1 MESFVV
7 NWIAT
12 FPNFA
17 APLLL
22 ACLGLII
29 CERAGVL
36 NLGAEGLMTAGA
48 MTSVMMIYQGWGIPM
63 GILGGVGASVVLSL
77 LFGIAVVV
85 FRTDQVLTGLVVVA
99 LGSGITGIVGR
110 DYTHKPIQGIE
121 KFDAG
126 ALGDIPYV
134 GRLIFEQDPLVY
146 LTVVIAIAVWYFL
159 MRSNWGLPLRAV
171 GEDPATADISGVDV
185 QVTRMIAILICG
197 ALCGL
202 AGVYLAVVS
211 SQVWV
216 EQMVAGRGW
225 IAVALVI
232 FARWNPLRAIVGALV
247 FGGAESL
254 TPRLLAIGADVP
266 VYLMNMLPYAI
277 TLLVLL
283 WPYMRGATQ
292 SAAPSAL
299 GEEFLRQDRH

>member
-1 MESFVV
+1 MIDFII
-7 NWIAT
+7 NWIVT

-36 NLGAEGLMTAGA
+36 NLGAEGLMAVGA
-48 MTSVMMIYQGWGIPM
+48 MFSVVIIYNGH
-63 GILGGVGASVVLSL
+63 GILLGVLGGMAAGIGLSL
-77 LFGIAVVV
+77 IFGIAVVI
-85 FRTDQVLTGLVVVA
+85 FRADQVLAGLVTVA
-99 LGSGITGIVGR
+99 LGAGITGIIGR
-110 DYTHKPIQGIE
+110 AYMHKPIPGIE
-121 KFDAG
+121 RFEAG
-126 ALGDIPYV
+126 ALGDIPLI
-134 GRLIFEQDPLVY
+134 GRLLFEQDILIYVTAGIVVLGWY
-146 LTVVIAIAVWYFL
+146 LL
-159 MRSNWGLPLRAV
+159 MRSNWGLRLRAV
-171 GEDPATADISGVDV
+171 GEDPATADISGVDIQLMRLAAV
-185 QVTRMIAILICG
+185 LISG

-202 AGVYLAVVS
+202 GGVYLAVVS

-216 EQMVAGRGW
+216 DHMIAGRGW

-266 VYLMNMLPYAI
+266 VYLMNMLPYVI
-277 TLLVLL
+277 TLFVLI
-283 WPYMRGATQ
+283 WPYLRGGTE
-292 SAAPSAL
+292 SAAPGSL
-299 GEEFLRQDRH
+299 GREFLRQDRH

>member
-1 MESFVV
+1 MAV
-7 NWIAT
+7 
-12 FPNFA
+12 
-17 APLLL
+17 
-22 ACLGLII
+22 
-29 CERAGVL
+29 
-36 NLGAEGLMTAGA
+36 GA
-48 MTSVMMIYQGWGIPM
+48 MFSVMIIYEGGGIFL
-63 GILGGVGASVVLSL
+63 GIIGGMAAATALSL
-77 LFGIAVVV
+77 LFGLAVVV
-85 FRTDQVLTGLVVVA
+85 FRTDQVLTGLVIVA
-99 LGSGITGIVGR
+99 LGGGITGILGR
-110 DYTHKPIQGIE
+110 AYMHKPITGIE
-121 KFDAG
+121 KFEAG
-126 ALGDIPYV
+126 SLGEIPYI
-134 GRLIFEQDPLVY
+134 GKLLFEQDILVY
-146 LTVVIAIAVWYFL
+146 VTAIVVIGGWYLL
-159 MRSNWGLPLRAV
+159 MRTNWGLRLRSV

-185 QVTRMIAILICG
+185 QATRLAAVAICG

-216 EQMVAGRGW
+216 EHMVAGRGW

-283 WPYMRGATQ
+283 WPYVRGKAE
-292 SAAPSAL
+292 SAAPTSL
-299 GEEFLRQDRH
+299 GQEFLRQDRH

>member
-1 MESFVV
+1 MEGFLI
-7 NWIAT
+7 NWITT

-22 ACLGLII
+22 ACMGLII

-36 NLGAEGLMTAGA
+36 NLGAEGLMVVGA
-48 MTSVMMIYQGWGIPM
+48 MFSVMIIYSGG
-63 GILGGVGASVVLSL
+63 GILLGVVGGMFAATMLSL
-77 LFGIAVVV
+77 VFGIAVVV
-85 FRTDQVLTGLVVVA
+85 FRADQVLSGLVVVA
-99 LGSGITGIVGR
+99 LGTGITGIVGR
-110 DYTHKPIQGIE
+110 AYTHKPIQGIE

-126 ALGDIPYV
+126 ALGDIPFI
-134 GRLIFEQDPLVY
+134 GRLVFEQDPLVY
-146 LTVVIAIAVWYFL
+146 VTLFIVIAGWYLL
-159 MRSNWGLPLRAV
+159 MRTNWGLRLRAV

-185 QVTRMIAILICG
+185 QGMRLVAVMISG

-216 EQMVAGRGW
+216 EHMVAGRGW

-232 FARWNPLRAIVGALV
+232 FARWNPIRAIFGALI

-283 WPYMRGATQ
+283 WPYIRGRAA
-292 SAAPSAL
+292 SSAPSSL
-299 GEEFLRQDRH
+299 GHEFLRQDRH